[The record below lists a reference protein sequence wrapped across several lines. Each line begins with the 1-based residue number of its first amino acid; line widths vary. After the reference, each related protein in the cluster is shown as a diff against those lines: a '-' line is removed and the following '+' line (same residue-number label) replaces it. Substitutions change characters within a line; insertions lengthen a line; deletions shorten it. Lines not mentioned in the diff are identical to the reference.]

1 MMRVKDFAT
10 QLLINLKLCVG
21 CVFDEILNWWIAE
34 IGMQVCLG
42 DSEKSY
48 DKFN

>member
-1 MMRVKDFAT
+1 MMSVKDFAT
-10 QLLINLKLCVG
+10 QLLINFKLWLA
-21 CVFDEILNWWIAE
+21 VFSDEILNWWIAE